1 MSIIKVKK
9 RRLINTGIFGAD
21 SNTLKLLNKSQ
32 EAEQQYETPLQ
43 PTAVVPRSIEGKDG
57 DMKLITE
64 GVDVY
69 LYVKV
74 DKRWMKTQLQE
85 VS

>member
-1 MSIIKVKK
+1 MTLIK
-9 RRLINTGIFGAD
+9 RTRQLINTALNERSEID
-21 SNTLKLLNKSQ
+21 RLRLKSE

>member
-1 MSIIKVKK
+1 MSLTKK
-9 RRLINTGIFGAD
+9 RRRLINSGILGVDPTIA
-21 SNTLKLLNKSQ
+21 KLLGKSR

-43 PTAVVPRSIEGKDG
+43 LTAVIPKSIEGKDG

-64 GVDVY
+64 GADVY
-69 LYVKV
+69 LYIKV
-74 DKRWMKTQLQE
+74 NKRWMKTQLQE

>member
-1 MSIIKVKK
+1 MSIIKKR
-9 RRLINTGIFGAD
+9 RRLINGGIFGAD
-21 SNTLKLLNKSQ
+21 PNIIKLLAKSQ

-43 PTAVVPRSIEGKDG
+43 PTAVIPRSIEGKDG

-74 DKRWMKTQLQE
+74 NKRWMKTQLQE

>member
-1 MSIIKVKK
+1 MTLIK
-9 RRLINTGIFGAD
+9 RTRQLINTALNERSEID
-21 SNTLKLLNKSQ
+21 RLRLKSE

-43 PTAVVPRSIEGKDG
+43 PTAVIPNPIEGKNG
-57 DMKLITE
+57 DTKLITE
-64 GVDVY
+64 GADVY

>member
-1 MSIIKVKK
+1 MSIIKKG
-9 RRLINTGIFGAD
+9 RRLINSGILSVDPTIAR
-21 SNTLKLLNKSQ
+21 LLIKSQ

-43 PTAVVPRSIEGKDG
+43 PTAGIPKPIEGKNG

-64 GVDVY
+64 GTDVY
-69 LYVKV
+69 LYIKV
-74 DKRWMKTQLQE
+74 NKRWMKTQLQE